1 MENRQWML
9 VVLSDFLLSVLEDS
23 FSNRD
28 TFSFIIL
35 VGIPNR
41 NFDNSV
47 GVDDH
52 TSCDIL
58 GFVRS
63 EFRGNT
69 VSQTVEQGF
78 E

>member
-9 VVLSDFLLSVLEDS
+9 VVRSDFLLSVLEDL

-28 TFSFIIL
+28 TSLSMIH

-41 NFDNSV
+41 NLDNSV
-47 GVDDH
+47 GVNDH

-58 GFVRS
+58 SFDEKRKIK
-63 EFRGNT
+63 
-69 VSQTVEQGF
+69 VSG
-78 E
+78 

>member
-9 VVLSDFLLSVLEDS
+9 VVRSDFLLSVLEDL

-28 TFSFIIL
+28 TSLPMIH

-41 NFDNSV
+41 NLDNSV

-52 TSCDIL
+52 TSCNVF
-58 GFVRS
+58 GFVKKRKIK
-63 EFRGNT
+63 
-69 VSQTVEQGF
+69 VSG
-78 E
+78 